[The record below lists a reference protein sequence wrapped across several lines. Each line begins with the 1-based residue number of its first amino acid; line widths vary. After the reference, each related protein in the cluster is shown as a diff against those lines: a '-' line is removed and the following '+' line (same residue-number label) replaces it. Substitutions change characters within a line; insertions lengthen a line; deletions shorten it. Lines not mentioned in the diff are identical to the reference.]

1 MEGNEMP
8 SKNNLIAINS
18 DEMTKEAL
26 INTVMKEFW
35 CKCVV
40 CTETSFRSGGKG
52 RKYNI
57 SLFLCLD

>member
-1 MEGNEMP
+1 MP

-18 DEMTKEAL
+18 DEMTKEPRKPYI
-26 INTVMKEFW
+26 INTVMKELW

-40 CTETSFRSGGKG
+40 CTETSFRSDGKG